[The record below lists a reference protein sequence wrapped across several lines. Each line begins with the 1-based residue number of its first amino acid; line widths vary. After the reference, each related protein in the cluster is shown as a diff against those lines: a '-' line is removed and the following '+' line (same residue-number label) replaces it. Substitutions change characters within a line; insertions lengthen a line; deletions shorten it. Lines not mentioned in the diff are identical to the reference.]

1 VVSRL
6 SMLHS
11 ESVLARGGLPLFTE
25 LPRRL
30 VPGEWASGIGDSR
43 KPTCRFWPFSETR
56 WAQNAPPASSIAG
69 VPYND

>member
-25 LPRRL
+25 LPRR
-30 VPGEWASGIGDSR
+30 VV
-43 KPTCRFWPFSETR
+43 FSEICIHPFARIRGGRNMTEEECGEGLF
-56 WAQNAPPASSIAG
+56 WTQATEAQ
-69 VPYND
+69 